1 MQVHNKLPLRYAI
14 GLMEVA
20 PGRSSHE
27 LISAVKAF
35 WTSVV
40 RLHCACHA
48 GEKQR
53 VAFARAIL
61 KNPRI
66 LLLDEATSSL
76 DSLTERRIQASL
88 PLHEHEAST

>member
-1 MQVHNKLPLRYAI
+1 MC
-14 GLMEVA
+14 
-20 PGRSSHE
+20 
-27 LISAVKAF
+27 ISG
-35 WTSVV
+35 
-40 RLHCACHA
+40 A

-76 DSLTERRIQASL
+76 DSLTERRIQVRVSRAPHVLSPSFGRGL
-88 PLHEHEAST
+88 ARSIFTAAAKTIEFPGIESEAVFIC